1 MQEESGG
8 DQTEVRSERRCRRR
22 GGEWRRPGR
31 GEIRKEMQEERRRP
45 DRGEIR
51 KEMQEESGGE
61 QTEVRS
67 ERRCKRRGGE
77 WRRTDR
83 GEIRKEMQ
91 EERRRVEETR
101 QR

>member
-22 GGEWRRPGR
+22 V
-31 GEIRKEMQEERRRP
+31 
-45 DRGEIR
+45 
-51 KEMQEESGGE
+51 EESGGD

-67 ERRCKRRGGE
+67 ERRFK
-77 WRRTDR
+77 
-83 GEIRKEMQ
+83 
-91 EERRRVEETR
+91 RRVEETR

>member
-1 MQEESGG
+1 M
-8 DQTEVRSERRCRRR
+8 RSERRCRRR
-22 GGEWRRPGR
+22 GGERRRPDR

-67 ERRCKRRGGE
+67 ERRC
-77 WRRTDR
+77 
-83 GEIRKEMQ
+83 
-91 EERRRVEETR
+91 RRRVEETR